1 MNIDQIK
8 TDWQRFNQKLELSQ
22 RLNEQLIHSI
32 LKERSRSRIAKIRRD
47 NMLYMLLMIMN
58 LVILAAIFAGN
69 PFDFKYLMQ
78 YIPYGILTI
87 GVLLAIVSLFKSLQS
102 FNVNLNHVN
111 LDFFLKKTIIE
122 FEKSRKMERW
132 FGIII
137 VSAGVLTA
145 LSFLPNKLQNKPLGQ
160 ALIETAVSMAITIV
174 IYIIAFKLGAF
185 KNRKKEGFENDLK
198 ELNALK
204 AIASELSGK

>member
-1 MNIDQIK
+1 MNIDQLK
-8 TDWQRFNQKLELSQ
+8 TDWQRYNQKLELSQ
-22 RLNEQLIHSI
+22 RLNEQLIHSM

-47 NMLYMLLMIMN
+47 NILYMVLMMMN

-69 PFDFKYLMQ
+69 PFDFKYLLQ

-87 GVLLAIVSLFKSLQS
+87 GVLMAMVSLFKSLQS

-111 LDFFLKKTIIE
+111 LDAFLKKTIVE
-122 FEKSRKMERW
+122 LEKNRKMERW

-137 VSAGVLTA
+137 VSAGVLTG
-145 LSFLPNKLQNKPLGQ
+145 LSFLPHKLQNKPLGQ
-160 ALIETAVSMAITIV
+160 ALIETAVSMGIAV
-174 IYIIAFKLGAF
+174 GIYIIAFKLGAF

-198 ELNALK
+198 ELKELK
-204 AIASELSGK
+204 ALAAELGDS

>member
-1 MNIDQIK
+1 MNIDQLK
-8 TDWQRFNQKLELSQ
+8 TDWQRYNQKLELSQ
-22 RLNEQLIHSI
+22 RLNEQLIHSM

-47 NMLYMLLMIMN
+47 NILYMVLMMMN

-69 PFDFKYLMQ
+69 PFDFKYLLQ

-87 GVLLAIVSLFKSLQS
+87 GVLMAMVSLFKSLQS

-111 LDFFLKKTIIE
+111 LDAFLKKTIVE
-122 FEKSRKMERW
+122 FEKNRTMERW

-137 VSAGVLTA
+137 VFAGVLTG
-145 LSFLPNKLQNKPLGQ
+145 LSFLPHKLQNKPLGQ
-160 ALIETAVSMAITIV
+160 ALIETAVSMGIAV
-174 IYIIAFKLGAF
+174 GIYIIAFKLGAF

-198 ELNALK
+198 ELKELK
-204 AIASELSGK
+204 ALAAELGDS

>member
-1 MNIDQIK
+1 MNIDQLK
-8 TDWQRFNQKLELSQ
+8 TDWQRYNQKLELSQ
-22 RLNEQLIHSI
+22 RLNEQLIHSM

-47 NMLYMLLMIMN
+47 NILYMVLMMMN

-69 PFDFKYLMQ
+69 PFDFKYLLQ

-87 GVLLAIVSLFKSLQS
+87 GVLMAMVSLFKSLQS

-111 LDFFLKKTIIE
+111 LDAFLKKTIVE
-122 FEKSRKMERW
+122 FEKNRKMERW

-137 VSAGVLTA
+137 VFAGVLTG
-145 LSFLPNKLQNKPLGQ
+145 LSFLPHKLKNKPLGQ
-160 ALIETAVSMAITIV
+160 ALIETAVSMGIAV
-174 IYIIAFKLGAF
+174 GIYIIAFKLGAF

-198 ELNALK
+198 ELKELK
-204 AIASELSGK
+204 ALAAELGDS

>member
-1 MNIDQIK
+1 MNIDQLK
-8 TDWQRFNQKLELSQ
+8 TDWQRYNQKLELSQ
-22 RLNEQLIHSI
+22 RLNEQLIHSM

-47 NMLYMLLMIMN
+47 NILYMVLMMMN

-69 PFDFKYLMQ
+69 PFDFKYLLQ

-87 GVLLAIVSLFKSLQS
+87 GVLMAMVSLFKSLQS

-111 LDFFLKKTIIE
+111 LDAFLKKTIVE
-122 FEKSRKMERW
+122 FEKNRKMERW

-137 VSAGVLTA
+137 VFAGVLTG
-145 LSFLPNKLQNKPLGQ
+145 LSFLPHKVQNKPLGQ
-160 ALIETAVSMAITIV
+160 ALIETAVSMGIAV
-174 IYIIAFKLGAF
+174 GIYIIAFKLGAF

-198 ELNALK
+198 ELKELK
-204 AIASELSGK
+204 ALAAELGDS

>member
-1 MNIDQIK
+1 MNIDQLK
-8 TDWQRFNQKLELSQ
+8 TDWQRYNQKLELSQ
-22 RLNEQLIHSI
+22 RLNEQLIHSM

-47 NMLYMLLMIMN
+47 NILYMVLMIMN

-69 PFDFKYLMQ
+69 PFDFKYSLQ

-87 GVLLAIVSLFKSLQS
+87 GVLMAMVSLFKSLQS

-111 LDFFLKKTIIE
+111 LDAFLKKTIVE
-122 FEKSRKMERW
+122 FEKNRKMERW

-137 VSAGVLTA
+137 VSAGVLTG
-145 LSFLPNKLQNKPLGQ
+145 LSFLPNKLQNKSLEQ
-160 ALIETAVSMAITIV
+160 ALTETAVSMGIAV
-174 IYIIAFKLGAF
+174 GIYIIAFKLGAF

-198 ELNALK
+198 ELKELK
-204 AIASELSGK
+204 ALAAELGDS